1 MKKNPFLKADDKVIK
16 MYGNTATVIF
26 VQSTRQYDEAT
37 GAMSTQESRTESAV
51 SISTPSVISEAVADG
66 KNYMVGDLSF
76 DISRL
81 ELERVLPDGRTASVE
96 TGVLDLKK
104 DRFVVSGK
112 RYRIVKIHP
121 KNMWADTPSVYRVQL
136 RAE

>member
-16 MYGNTATVIF
+16 MYGNTATVVF
-26 VQSTRQYDEAT
+26 VGKTRVYNEST
-37 GAMSTQESRTESAV
+37 GAVSTQEIRTESRVA
-51 SISTPSVISEAVADG
+51 ISTPSVISEAVADG

-81 ELERVLPDGRTASVE
+81 ELERVLPEGRTASVE
-96 TGVLDLKK
+96 TGVLDLRS
-104 DRFVVSGK
+104 DRFVVAG
-112 RYRIVKIHP
+112 RQYRIVKMHP
-121 KNMWADTPSVYRVQL
+121 KNMWANTPSMYRIQL

>member
-26 VQSTRQYDEAT
+26 VQTVREYDEST
-37 GAMSTQESRTESAV
+37 GAMEMRESRTESPV

-81 ELERVLPDGRTASVE
+81 ELERVLPEGRTASVE
-96 TGVLDLKK
+96 TGVLDLRS
-104 DRFVVSGK
+104 DRFVVAG
-112 RYRIVKIHP
+112 RQYRIVKMHP
-121 KNMWADTPSVYRVQL
+121 KNMWADTPSMYRIQL

>member
-26 VQSTRQYDEAT
+26 VQETRQYDEAT
-37 GAMSTQESRTESAV
+37 GAISTQESRTESAV

-104 DRFVVSGK
+104 DRFVVAGR
-112 RYRIVKIHP
+112 RYRIVKMHP
-121 KNMWADTPSVYRVQL
+121 KNMWADTPSMYRVQL

>member
-37 GAMSTQESRTESAV
+37 GAISTQESRTESAV

>member
-26 VQSTRQYDEAT
+26 VQETRQYDEST

-81 ELERVLPDGRTASVE
+81 ELERVLPDGRTVSVE
-96 TGVLDLKK
+96 TGVIDLKK
-104 DRFVVSGK
+104 DRFVVAGR
-112 RYRIVKIHP
+112 RYRIVKMHP
-121 KNMWADTPSVYRVQL
+121 KNMWADTPSMYRVQL